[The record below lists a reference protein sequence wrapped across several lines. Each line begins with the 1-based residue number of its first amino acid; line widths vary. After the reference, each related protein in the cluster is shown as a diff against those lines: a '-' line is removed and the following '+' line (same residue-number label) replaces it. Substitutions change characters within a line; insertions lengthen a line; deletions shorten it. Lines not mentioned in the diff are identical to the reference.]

1 MRYIY
6 MDNAATSSLGEGVFE
21 SMEPYFQK
29 FWSNP
34 SSVYGFS
41 DMPKKEIKRARE
53 SCANLIGAEPEEI
66 YFTSGG
72 SEADN
77 WAVKG
82 VCSYFYGEKSKI
94 VTTPIEHKAVLK
106 SAGSMEKYGFKTE
119 YIPVDEKGKI
129 NLNSA
134 EKIIDKTT
142 ALVSVMY
149 ANNEVGTIEPVKE
162 AAEIAHRN
170 GAYFHT
176 DAVQAAGHIGIN
188 VKRDNIDLLSVSG
201 HKFGTPKGIGFLY
214 IKNGINIDNLI
225 EGGGQEK
232 GKRAGTENVP
242 YIAAIG
248 RASENAMAN
257 FIENSLISAQK
268 RDYFVKLIL
277 DFIPDTFLNG
287 DSTDRLPSNANIS
300 FIGTEGRAVVNM
312 LSYYGICVSA
322 QSACAANLSQGSYVL
337 KAMGLSNERIN
348 SAVRFSLS
356 PDIDYGEIKFVFE
369 RLKNI
374 IKMLRDV

>member
-176 DAVQAAGHIGIN
+176 DAVQAAGYIGIN

-225 EGGGQEK
+225 DGGGQEN

-248 RASENAMAN
+248 KASENARAN

>member
-82 VCSYFYGEKSKI
+82 VCSYFYGGKSKI

-106 SAGSMEKYGFKTE
+106 SAESMEKYGFKTE

-129 NLNSA
+129 NLSAA
-134 EKIIDKTT
+134 EKIIDKNT

-149 ANNEVGTIEPVKE
+149 ANNEVGTIEPVRE
-162 AAEIAHRN
+162 AAEIAHKN

-176 DAVQAAGHIGIN
+176 DAVQATGHIGIN

-214 IKNGINIDNLI
+214 IKNGTKIDNLI
-225 EGGGQEK
+225 DGGGQEN

-242 YIAAIG
+242 YIAAI
-248 RASENAMAN
+248 RKASENATEN
-257 FIENSLISAQK
+257 FIENSLMSAQK

-277 DFIPDTFLNG
+277 DFIPNTFLNG

-300 FIGTEGRAVVNM
+300 FMGTEGRAVVNM
-312 LSYYGICVSA
+312 LSYYGICTSA
-322 QSACAANLSQGSYVL
+322 QSACASNLSEGSYVL
-337 KAMGLSNERIN
+337 KAMGLSEERIN
-348 SAVRFSLS
+348 SAVRFSVS
-356 PDIDYGEIKFVFE
+356 PNIDYGEIKFVFE
-369 RLKNI
+369 KLKNI
-374 IKMLRDV
+374 IKILRDV

>member
-225 EGGGQEK
+225 DGGGQEN

-248 RASENAMAN
+248 KASENARAN